1 MVSVSS
7 YASLSQEHLPPHD
20 TINAIVRSAD
30 GSHGIV
36 ELTWGAPVESRLKLA
51 HSGVTVTGTEG
62 WVSID
67 NAKNAE
73 GKNVLVVATRV
84 RVKDAQG
91 RPVGETEEIVKKEV
105 SGVKEEFRRFFNAV
119 NGKDDGFGKPIDALK
134 DVAFIQAALNS
145 NGAPVDLV
153 SLAKSG

>member
-67 NAKNAE
+67 GGKNAA
-73 GKNVLVVATRV
+73 GKNVLIVATRT
-84 RVKDAQG
+84 RVKDEKG
-91 RPVGETEEIVKKEV
+91 HPVGEKEELVEKEV
-105 SGVKEEFRRFFNAV
+105 RGVKEEFQRFFNAV
-119 NGKDDGFGKPIDALK
+119 NGQDDGFGKPVDALK

-153 SLAKSG
+153 SLVKA